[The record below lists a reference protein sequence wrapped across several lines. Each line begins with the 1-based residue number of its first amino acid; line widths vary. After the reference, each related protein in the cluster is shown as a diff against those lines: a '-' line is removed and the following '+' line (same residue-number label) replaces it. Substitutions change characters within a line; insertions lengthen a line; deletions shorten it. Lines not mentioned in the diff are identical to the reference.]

1 MLTKYCTKGCDAGLL
16 RLKEEIVSTLAP
28 LVGMTTTEVESYLE
42 IPPDPDMGEY
52 AFPCFVLS
60 RRLKKSPKDI
70 SADLARQIKPV
81 GLLGKTLSSGPYLNF
96 YVHRPALAAAVL
108 GEALGKGQSYG
119 FLSEGEGQTVLID
132 YSAPN
137 IAKPFGVGHLRSTVI
152 GSSLY
157 RLYGALGYRVVGIN
171 HLGDWGTQ
179 FGKLI
184 TAFRHWGEEALLE
197 KDPVQYLFQLYVRF
211 HKEAETNPEL
221 DDEARQRFRQLEKGD
236 GEAVRI
242 WEHFRE
248 LSLEEFRRLYDFMG
262 ISFDLYQGE
271 SFYNDMLAGTI
282 ELAREKGL
290 AKESEGALVA
300 DLEPYGLPSCL
311 LQKKDGAALYIT
323 RDLSAAIYRYEKY
336 RFSKLLYVVG
346 SEQTLHFKQLFKILE
361 LMGFPWAKDCLHVP
375 FGLIRFKEGRM
386 STREGNV
393 IFLEDVLDRS
403 IGLAGSIIQEKNP
416 DLKDKQTAAH
426 AVGLGAVIFGDLV
439 NDRIKDVEFDW
450 DSVLDFS
457 GETAPY
463 VQYAHARICS
473 ILRRAGRDPS
483 PGGGLTQKEDPAFS
497 PSEGDFAEPEEQ
509 QLLITMSRF
518 SEQIKRAALELKPS
532 MLAHYLI
539 NLARDFNKFYH
550 ACPVLTAGEE
560 SKNARLML
568 IQGVRIVL
576 RNGLGLLGIPAP
588 EEM

>member
-1 MLTKYCTKGCDAGLL
+1 MLNFKN
-16 RLKEEIVSTLAP
+16 EIGTVLGP
-28 LVGMTTTEVESYLE
+28 LVEMSAGEVESYLE
-42 IPPDPDMGEY
+42 IPPDPEMGEY

-60 RRLKKSPKDI
+60 RRMKKAPQEIAS
-70 SADLARQIKPV
+70 SLALQIEP
-81 GLLGKTLSSGPYLNF
+81 GLLLEKTINSGPYLNF
-96 YVHRPALAAAVL
+96 YVRRPALAAGIFSQVL
-108 GEALGKGQSYG
+108 EKEQNYG
-119 FLSEGEGQTVLID
+119 FLSDGEGQTVLID

-152 GSSLY
+152 GNSLSRIY
-157 RLYGALGYRVVGIN
+157 RALGYRVVGIN

-184 TAFRHWGEEALLE
+184 VAFQRWGEQSLLE
-197 KDPVQYLFQLYVRF
+197 RDPVHYLFQLYVRF
-211 HKEAETNPEL
+211 HKEADDNPEL
-221 DDEARQRFRQLEKGD
+221 DDEARQKFRELEKGNKD
-236 GEAVRI
+236 ALAL
-242 WEHFRE
+242 WERFRT
-248 LSLEEFRRLYDFMG
+248 LSLDEFQRIYNFMG
-262 ISFDLYQGE
+262 ISFDSYLGE
-271 SFYNDMLAGTI
+271 SYYNDMLEKTI
-282 ELAREKGL
+282 KLAQEKGL

-323 RDLSAAIYRYEKY
+323 RDLTAAIYRYETY
-336 RFSKLLYVVG
+336 RFSKLFYVVG

-361 LMGFPWAKDCLHVP
+361 LLGFPWAKDCVHVP

-403 IGLAGSIIQEKNP
+403 IKLARSIIQEKNP
-416 DLKDKQTAAH
+416 DLENKENASQ

-463 VQYAHARICS
+463 IQYAHARICS
-473 ILRRAGRDPS
+473 ILRRAGANFSGDLKTDLHFFNSSSADESAELRKI
-483 PGGGLTQKEDPAFS
+483 GEAFN
-497 PSEGDFAEPEEQ
+497 APEEE
-509 QLLITMSRF
+509 QLIITMSRF
-518 SEQIKRAALELKPS
+518 SEQIRRAGEELKPS
-532 MLAHYLI
+532 ILAHYLV

-550 ACPVLTAGEE
+550 TCPVLTADEK
-560 SKNARLML
+560 SKTARLLL
-568 IQGVRIVL
+568 IQGVRTVL
-576 RNGLGLLGIPAP
+576 CNGLKLLGIAAP
-588 EEM
+588 REM

>member
-1 MLTKYCTKGCDAGLL
+1 ML

-236 GEAVRI
+236 
-242 WEHFRE
+242 
-248 LSLEEFRRLYDFMG
+248 
-262 ISFDLYQGE
+262 
-271 SFYNDMLAGTI
+271 
-282 ELAREKGL
+282 
-290 AKESEGALVA
+290 
-300 DLEPYGLPSCL
+300 
-311 LQKKDGAALYIT
+311 
-323 RDLSAAIYRYEKY
+323 
-336 RFSKLLYVVG
+336 
-346 SEQTLHFKQLFKILE
+346 
-361 LMGFPWAKDCLHVP
+361 
-375 FGLIRFKEGRM
+375 
-386 STREGNV
+386 
-393 IFLEDVLDRS
+393 
-403 IGLAGSIIQEKNP
+403 
-416 DLKDKQTAAH
+416 
-426 AVGLGAVIFGDLV
+426 
-439 NDRIKDVEFDW
+439 
-450 DSVLDFS
+450 
-457 GETAPY
+457 
-463 VQYAHARICS
+463 
-473 ILRRAGRDPS
+473 
-483 PGGGLTQKEDPAFS
+483 
-497 PSEGDFAEPEEQ
+497 AE
-509 QLLITMSRF
+509 
-518 SEQIKRAALELKPS
+518 
-532 MLAHYLI
+532 
-539 NLARDFNKFYH
+539 
-550 ACPVLTAGEE
+550 
-560 SKNARLML
+560 
-568 IQGVRIVL
+568 
-576 RNGLGLLGIPAP
+576 
-588 EEM
+588 